1 MKGIAAFIIFLFIIP
16 LGHILTAAAL
26 KLSVSAQIVVI
37 LSGFAVAVAIMY
49 GTKYLAA
56 EAWETFWGL
65 VAGVLLWAC
74 LFEMGFRLSV
84 KRFNMNDVKAVEVTL
99 VPIIPLL
106 LYFLFNENIRC
117 PLFTSLRNLLCTRRL
132 PSTEAAVDRWCPRTA
147 VKVFLIMWIG
157 HVVLYYTYD
166 PDVFGE
172 RGLFVKFFFAFCL
185 GAGGYMFY
193 RLTKA
198 SEMGYAF
205 RYAIP
210 TVITIWCCVETISRW
225 RTYPD
230 PMAVVDAFL
239 IGCIAVSVI
248 LLAVIVILS
257 ERKPRGIQHS
267 RYGSDLRKT

>member
-16 LGHILTAAAL
+16 VGHILTAAAL
-26 KLSVSAQIVVI
+26 KLPAAGQIAII
-37 LSGFAVAVAIMY
+37 LCGFAAAVAIMY

-74 LFEMGFRLSV
+74 LFEMGFRLGV
-84 KRFNMNDVKAVEVTL
+84 KTFGMNDVKAVELTL

-117 PLFTSLRNLLCTRRL
+117 PLFAGLRNLLRTRRL
-132 PSTEAAVDRWCPRTA
+132 PSPDAAVDRWCPRTA

-172 RGLFVKFFFAFCL
+172 RGMFVKFFFAFCL

-198 SEMGYAF
+198 SEMDYAF

-210 TVITIWCCVETISRW
+210 TVITIWCCVETNGRW
-225 RTYPD
+225 RVYPD
-230 PMAVVDAFL
+230 PLAVVDMFL
-239 IGCIAVSVI
+239 IGCVAV
-248 LLAVIVILS
+248 AVTVLVVLIIRS
-257 ERKPRGIQHS
+257 ERKS
-267 RYGSDLRKT
+267 RHAE